1 MDSLNPTNLHRYI
14 DGHSHILVL
23 IRTDIGQL
31 IGAYSEGAFKSKV
44 MSNKRGML
52 LNLTSGRVFHNTKK
66 AIIYDETDIIF
77 GNNDLK
83 LRNGDPKLFSNFA
96 TPASFYESKSETINS
111 LLGEGKI
118 REVRMK
124 YF

>member
-1 MDSLNPTNLHRYI
+1 MDPLNPTNAHRYI
-14 DGHSHILVL
+14 DGISNIVIL

-31 IGAYSEGAFKSKV
+31 LAAYSEGCFKSKV
-44 MSNKRGML
+44 MSNKRGILM
-52 LNLTSGRVFHNTKK
+52 NLTAGRAFHNTKK

-96 TPASFYESKSETINS
+96 TPASFYESKS
-111 LLGEGKI
+111 
-118 REVRMK
+118 
-124 YF
+124 